1 MFVDA
6 CKRYW
11 VRMSVNIHSVV
22 VGREILN
29 KLTTGVFIFFSRK
42 QYFSPVYKSE
52 SLRRNTKT

>member
-29 KLTTGVFIFFSRK
+29 KLITGVFIFFL
-42 QYFSPVYKSE
+42 E
-52 SLRRNTKT
+52 SSIFLLCIKVKA